1 MSNQDD
7 FFTPEEVDKQIEH
20 VSRLN
25 EGERTDAEAMTY
37 LRSFYGTDTQQ
48 EREMLDRVWNRIV
61 DAAPPFT
68 VPLQPNVQQK
78 HEREEVRA
86 MQNQPTLF
94 SNRATDKQRPTL
106 LHRLGMLAAALVLV
120 ALVGS
125 MTILFYSIRHNAG
138 GPASGNPKPPTI
150 ITTVPPSPTPTANAV
165 PLTVTSIDMSVT
177 PGSIAGMPCGTH
189 LTVTYKAIMHVAAN
203 NPGGMVQ
210 FSYTVNNGRSQTT
223 ASVTFT
229 PGETSK
235 TYTFTWS
242 GALPADHTYP
252 GPGGINVTSPNQL
265 ISSLVGP
272 SGTCVSQTAFA
283 VTRIDMAVSPT
294 SVQGLTCGS
303 SVVVTYTATIHV
315 AANSPGGVVQ
325 FGYTVNNGRSQNIA
339 SLTFY
344 PGETSKTYTFTWSG
358 ALPADHTYP
367 GPGGINVT
375 SPNQLISPLVGPS
388 GTCK

>member
-7 FFTPEEVDKQIEH
+7 FFTPEEVDKQIDH

-37 LRSFYGTDTQQ
+37 LRSFYGTDAQQ

-68 VPLQPNVQQK
+68 VPLQLNVQQK

-94 SNRATDKQRPTL
+94 SNRATDKRHTTL

-125 MTILFYSIRHNAG
+125 MTILFSSMRHNAG
-138 GPASGNPKPPTI
+138 GPGSGNPKPPTI
-150 ITTVPPSPTPTANAV
+150 ITTVPPSPTPTANLV
-165 PLTVTSIDMSVT
+165 PFKVTSTDMSVM
-177 PGSIAGMPCGTH
+177 PGSIAGISCGAH
-189 LTVTYKAIMHVAAN
+189 LTVTYKAIIHVAAN
-203 NPGGMVQ
+203 SPGGTVQ
-210 FSYTVNNGRSQTT
+210 FGYTVNNGRSQNT
-223 ASVTFT
+223 ASVTFY
-229 PGETSK
+229 PGETIK

-265 ISSLVGP
+265 ISPLVGP
-272 SGTCVSQTAFA
+272 SGTCVSQAAFA

-303 SVVVTYTATIHV
+303 SIVVTYTATIHV

-344 PGETSKTYTFTWSG
+344 PGETIKTYTFTWSG

-367 GPGGINVT
+367 GPGGINVN
-375 SPNQLISPLVGPS
+375 SPHQLISPLVGPS
-388 GTCK
+388 GMCK